1 MASGP
6 ISNSI
11 YLDEGYGKWGKNHR
25 KATCEE
31 TKDTFYLIHTS
42 YDITV
47 FFQEMSSL
55 QITNYFI
62 IEN

>member
-1 MASGP
+1 MGSG
-6 ISNSI
+6 
-11 YLDEGYGKWGKNHR
+11 GKNHR
-25 KATCEE
+25 KATCGE
-31 TKDTFYLIHTS
+31 TKDRFYLIHTL